1 MDTARARQAER
12 IGAEHLGSRS
22 ASLIGRVVVPANGK
36 LGRTRIRIY
45 GSWCGSGSVAR
56 SVSEFE
62 CEGGTWERFGL
73 APGPYRIELVAD
85 RIVLAK
91 RVHLSPG
98 DEAIIDFEVR

>member
-1 MDTARARQAER
+1 MTE
-12 IGAEHLGSRS
+12 EVGSRS

-45 GSWCGSGSVAR
+45 SGAGSISQRA
-56 SVSEFE
+56 VSDFE

-73 APGPYRIELVAD
+73 PPGAYRIELIAD

-91 RVHLSPG
+91 RVELAAG